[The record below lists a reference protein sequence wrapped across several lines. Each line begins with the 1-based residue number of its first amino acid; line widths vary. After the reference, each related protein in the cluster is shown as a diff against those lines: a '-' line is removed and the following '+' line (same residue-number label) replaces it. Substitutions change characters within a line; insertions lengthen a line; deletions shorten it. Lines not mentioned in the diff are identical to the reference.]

1 MKRQY
6 STLIENHLICLSKT
20 QNESVHC
27 ANIKYQIYPHL
38 KRCKA
43 MHRNGHK
50 QHIWPTLFAQN
61 IKHVFH
67 PQFIISVCCFVSLP
81 HRNTELLVRH
91 QSSLGAAIE
100 WTMFPPHYTNQQL
113 EITYNKQN

>member
-1 MKRQY
+1 M
-6 STLIENHLICLSKT
+6 
-20 QNESVHC
+20 HC
-27 ANIKYQIYPHL
+27 
-38 KRCKA
+38 
-43 MHRNGHK
+43 NGRK
-50 QHIWPTLFAQN
+50 QHICPTLFAQN

-113 EITYNKQN
+113 EITYNMQNYNL

>member
-1 MKRQY
+1 M
-6 STLIENHLICLSKT
+6 
-20 QNESVHC
+20 HC
-27 ANIKYQIYPHL
+27 
-38 KRCKA
+38 
-43 MHRNGHK
+43 NGRK

-61 IKHVFH
+61 IKHVH
-67 PQFIISVCCFVSLP
+67 SLISSTIYNFCVLLCFVSLP

-113 EITYNKQN
+113 EITYNMQNYNL